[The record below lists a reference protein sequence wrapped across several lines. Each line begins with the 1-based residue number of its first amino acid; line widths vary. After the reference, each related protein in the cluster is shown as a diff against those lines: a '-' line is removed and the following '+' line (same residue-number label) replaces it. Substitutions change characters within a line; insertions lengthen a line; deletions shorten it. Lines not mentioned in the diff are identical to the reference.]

1 MSLIRIPLICKH
13 ILLVLIALWIS
24 GAAGCMMNRTDP
36 IKPMLLIGKFPVV
49 VVAHRGF
56 SGVAPE
62 NSMVAFKKAIEV
74 GSDMIE
80 LDVRLSKDGE
90 VVVVHDESVERT
102 TNGKGRVIDLTVD
115 ELKKLDAGSKFQ
127 PSFSG
132 EQIPTLKEVLQL
144 AYGQIKVN
152 IELKIGDYGKWTIF
166 DLAERALREVE
177 MAGMVNQVMFSSFD
191 PMAIERITK
200 KNQAVPVAYLYNRP
214 WSLPRQ
220 VTEGRPFP
228 ILNCRKSVLTME
240 NISKAHQEGILVG
253 VYTLD
258 TKEEME
264 KFIDLKVDAIIT
276 NHPDRLINILK
287 KRYHN

>member
-1 MSLIRIPLICKH
+1 
-13 ILLVLIALWIS
+13 
-24 GAAGCMMNRTDP
+24 
-36 IKPMLLIGKFPVV
+36 
-49 VVAHRGF
+49 
-56 SGVAPE
+56 
-62 NSMVAFKKAIEV
+62 
-74 GSDMIE
+74 
-80 LDVRLSKDGE
+80 
-90 VVVVHDESVERT
+90 
-102 TNGKGRVIDLTVD
+102 
-115 ELKKLDAGSKFQ
+115 LKKLDAGSKFQ

>member
-1 MSLIRIPLICKH
+1 MRPIQ
-13 ILLVLIALWIS
+13 ILLIWIQTLLISMVMWM
-24 GAAGCMMNRTDP
+24 GATGCSMHRTES
-36 IKPMLLIGKFPVV
+36 IKPVRLSGKFPVM

-62 NSMVAFKKAIEV
+62 NTMAAFKKAIEV

-90 VVVVHDESVERT
+90 VVVIHDESVERT
-102 TNGKGRVIDLTVD
+102 TNGKGRVIDLTLN
-115 ELKKLDAGSKFQ
+115 ELKRLGAGSKFHS
-127 PSFSG
+127 SFSG

-152 IELKIGDYGKWTIF
+152 IELKIGDYGRWTIL

-191 PMAIERITK
+191 PMAIERVMK
-200 KNQAVPVAYLYNRP
+200 KNQAMPVAYLYNRP
-214 WSLPRQ
+214 WNFPRE

-228 ILNCRKSVLTME
+228 TLNCRKTVLTSE
-240 NISKAHQEGILVG
+240 NISHAHQEGVRIG
-253 VYTLD
+253 VYTLN
-258 TKEEME
+258 TEEEME
-264 KFIDLKVDAIIT
+264 RFIDLKVDAIIT
-276 NHPDRLINILK
+276 NYPDRLINILK
-287 KRYHN
+287 KRYP